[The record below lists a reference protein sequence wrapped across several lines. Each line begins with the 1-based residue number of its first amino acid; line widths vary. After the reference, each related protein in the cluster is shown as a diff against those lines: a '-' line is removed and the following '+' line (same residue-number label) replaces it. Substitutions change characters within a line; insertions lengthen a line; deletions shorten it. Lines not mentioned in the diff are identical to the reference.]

1 MLLIYNYFLISL
13 KLKKMNLKYILI
25 AFGLVFFVQTIV
37 SALIGGLA
45 RMIFPYNI
53 AMAIFYAAAILIVI
67 WIGYY
72 NTKTAVGFK
81 VKTAFKLHL
90 LIAFFPLIGLLVG
103 PVEKVVLNIVTL
115 FISLNIGTAIYYFK
129 GKNLVSA

>member
-1 MLLIYNYFLISL
+1 MLLVYNCFLISL

-25 AFGLVFFVQTIV
+25 AFGLVFFAQTVV

-53 AMAIFYAAAILIVI
+53 AMAIFYAAAYLIVI

-90 LIAFFPLIGLLVG
+90 LIAFFPLISLFTE
-103 PVEKVVLNIVTL
+103 PVDKVVLNIVSL
-115 FISLNIGTAIYYFK
+115 FVSLNIGTAIYYFK

>member
-1 MLLIYNYFLISL
+1 
-13 KLKKMNLKYILI
+13 MNLKYILI

-45 RMIFPYNI
+45 KMIFPHNI
-53 AMAIFYAAAILIVI
+53 AMAIYYAAVIFIVI

-72 NTKTAVGFK
+72 NTKTASGFK
-81 VKTAFKLHL
+81 VKTALKLHFL
-90 LIAFFPLIGLLVG
+90 LAAFSLIGLLAG
-103 PVEKVVLNIVTL
+103 PIEQVAFNIMNLLV
-115 FISLNIGTAIYYFK
+115 SLNIGTAIYYFK